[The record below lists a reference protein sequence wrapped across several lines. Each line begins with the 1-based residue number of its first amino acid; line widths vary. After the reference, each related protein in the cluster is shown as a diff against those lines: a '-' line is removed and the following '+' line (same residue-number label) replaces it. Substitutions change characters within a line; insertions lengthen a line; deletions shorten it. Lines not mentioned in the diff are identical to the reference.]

1 MASETEPDGDEH
13 DQLAIGVR
21 TGLYEACIEPTYQ
34 LNRSGAHDGREQHH
48 LHLRGNVARG
58 FKEVHHQL
66 SSGLDQKVYKADT
79 GELLI
84 MLALRHIDEL
94 PEVAADVGFGISPE
108 EAVTKAREG

>member
-1 MASETEPDGDEH
+1 MASETGPNGDENG
-13 DQLAIGVR
+13 QLKIDVG
-21 TGLYEACIEPTYQ
+21 TELYDACIEPTYQ

-48 LHLRGNVARG
+48 LHLRGNVSRG
-58 FKEVHHQL
+58 FEEIHHKL
-66 SSGLDQKVYKADT
+66 SSGFDQKVYKADT